1 LVKSEELT
9 TVVYSTAGI
18 AILGWWLGAASVS
31 NFVASMILDIAMLWH
46 PTYEP
51 QHWQQY
57 MLYVALIW
65 LAVAFNVFASRF
77 VPLMNKLIFLLSA
90 ITLSATT
97 LTLFVVARNDHSSA
111 KFIFTD
117 TTNQTGWSSN
127 GLAFMLAIGNA
138 VFSYLGSDCG
148 AHMCEEIPN
157 PGKNV
162 PKVILFPLAM
172 GLLIA
177 FPFTAVLMYSI
188 TDVTAVLTTAT
199 GLPLLEIYYQGTGS
213 KVGASFLTAMFAFC
227 FFGCLVA
234 IGK

>member
-1 LVKSEELT
+1 
-9 TVVYSTAGI
+9 
-18 AILGWWLGAASVS
+18 
-31 NFVASMILDIAMLWH
+31 MILDIAFLWH
-46 PTYEP
+46 PTYVP

-57 MLYVALIW
+57 LIYVALIW
-65 LAVAFNVFASRF
+65 LAVAFNVFASRL

-90 ITLSATT
+90 LTLGATT
-97 LTLFVVARNDHSSA
+97 LTLFVVARNNHSSA

-117 TTNQTGWSSN
+117 TTNQTGWSSD
-127 GLAFMLAIGNA
+127 GWAFMLAIGNA

-162 PKVILFPLAM
+162 PKVILFPLVM
-172 GLLIA
+172 GLLTA
-177 FPFTAVLMYSI
+177 FPFAAALMYSI

-213 KVGASFLTAMFAFC
+213 KAGASILTAMFAFC

-234 IGK
+234 NGKQGEGRHVVASTKMQ